1 MKNGYIMF
9 DLDGT
14 LTDSKVGILNGIK
27 FAVSQYGIYTI
38 EIEKLISC
46 IGSPLRSIFN
56 NIFQLDYKTTE
67 KAIDRFNQYYSK
79 IGLYENTI
87 YDGVNNLLQR
97 ICVDHRLIVATGKP
111 VYYAEAILKHFG
123 LYQYFDCISGSQ
135 SNKGITNKSQI
146 INDAITRV
154 HGINTNNSIMVG
166 DREHDIYAARE
177 KGIKSIGVLYGY
189 GSHKELSDAGADYL
203 AAKIDDLFTI
213 FSQ

>member
-14 LTDSKVGILNGIK
+14 LTDSKAGILNGIK
-27 FAVSQYGIYTI
+27 FAISQYEIYTI
-38 EIEKLISC
+38 ETEKLISC

-56 NIFQLDYKTTE
+56 NFFHLDDKATE
-67 KAIDRFNQYYSK
+67 KAIDRFHQYYSE

-87 YDGVNNLLQR
+87 YDGVNNLLER
-97 ICVDHRLIVATGKP
+97 ICVNNRLIVATGKS

-135 SNKGITNKSQI
+135 SQKGITSKSQI

-154 HGINTNNSIMVG
+154 HGINTSNSIMVG
-166 DREHDIYAARE
+166 DRKHDIYAARE
-177 KGIKSIGVLYGY
+177 IGIKSIGVLYGY
-189 GSHKELSDAGADYL
+189 GSYKELSNVGADYL
-203 AAKIDDLFTI
+203 VAKVDDLFTI
-213 FSQ
+213 LTE